1 MIHHVIRCI
10 AATSLAASLGFTAVA
25 QDAPRTVQMKVDGLV
40 CAFCAQGISKKL
52 GKMQATQEVLVN
64 LELGVVAVAL
74 KPGQEL
80 SDEAL
85 RAVLTEA
92 GYTVQ
97 GIHRSAEPLDAL
109 RARLKASP

>member
-1 MIHHVIRCI
+1 MIRY
-10 AATSLAASLGFTAVA
+10 LAAALVAALLNFTALA
-25 QDAPRTVQMKVDGLV
+25 QDAPRTIEMKVDGLV

-52 GKMQATQEVLVN
+52 GKMEATQEVLVN
-64 LELGVVAVAL
+64 LEKGVVAVAL

-80 SDEAL
+80 PDEAL

-97 GIHRSAEPLDAL
+97 GIQRSNEPLDAL
-109 RARLKASP
+109 RTRLKAAP